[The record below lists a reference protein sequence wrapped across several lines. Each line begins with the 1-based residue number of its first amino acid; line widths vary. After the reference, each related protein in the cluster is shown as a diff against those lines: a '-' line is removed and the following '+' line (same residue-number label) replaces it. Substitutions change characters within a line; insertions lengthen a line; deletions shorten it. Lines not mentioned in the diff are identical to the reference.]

1 MTAGRACQV
10 CIRECPPGQSFCGR
24 RDGTGRLVVR
34 NRICALAVD
43 SLFDKPIRNFAGDAR
58 ILSLG
63 SWGCNFRCRG
73 CQNHRL
79 SWTTSGEGLESIEM
93 DPEAVVGLALER
105 GCAGVAA
112 TFNEPAV
119 LIEDVEDLA
128 AAARRAGLF
137 SVFVTNST
145 LTIPSVRRIAPWL
158 DAVAADIKSLEDDF
172 YDRYCGAGGIEHPA
186 GKVLACV
193 KAFRQAGCHVEVRTN
208 VVPGGNDRE
217 SDLRGIARWI
227 NENLGAE
234 TPWHITRFF
243 PAHELAHVSPTPA
256 RTLREA
262 RRTGLAEGLKHVYAY
277 PSKSCDCAGEAA
289 MIGLGV
295 PEART
300 AASTCKCCGY

>member
-1 MTAGRACQV
+1 MTSGGSCPV

-34 NRICALAVD
+34 NRVCALAVD
-43 SLFDKPIRNFAGDAR
+43 SLFDKPIRNFAGNAR

-79 SWTTSGEGLESIEM
+79 SWTTSGEGLDYIEM

-105 GCAGVAA
+105 GCAGVAT

-137 SVFVTNST
+137 NVFVTNST
-145 LTIPSVRRIAPWL
+145 LTVRSARRIAPWL

-172 YDRYCGAGGIEHPA
+172 YDRYCGAGGIERPA
-186 GKVLACV
+186 EKVLACIR
-193 KAFRQAGCHVEVRTN
+193 AFHQAGCHVEVRTN

-217 SDLRGIARWI
+217 SDLRGISRWI
-227 NENLGAE
+227 KENLGTE

-243 PAHELAHVSPTPA
+243 PAHELAHISPTPT

-262 RRTGLAEGLKHVYAY
+262 RRIGLTEGLKHVYAY
-277 PSKSCDCAGEAA
+277 PGKGCDCAGDSA
-289 MIGLGV
+289 MIGSD
-295 PEART
+295 EAEERP
-300 AASTCKCCGY
+300 ASSGCKCCGH

>member
-1 MTAGRACQV
+1 MTAGTPCQV

-24 RDGTGRLVVR
+24 RDGTGRLVAR
-34 NRICALAVD
+34 NRVCALAVD

-79 SWTTSGEGLESIEM
+79 SWTASGEGLASIEM

-105 GCAGVAA
+105 GCAGVAV

-119 LIEDVEDLA
+119 LIEDVADLA

-137 SVFVTNST
+137 TVFVTNST
-145 LTIPSVRRIAPWL
+145 LTVPSARRIAPWL

-172 YDRYCGAGGIEHPA
+172 YDRYCGAGGIQRPA
-186 GKVLACV
+186 AKVLACI
-193 KAFRQAGCHVEVRTN
+193 KALYEAGCHVEVRTN

-217 SDLRGIARWI
+217 SDLRGIAGWI
-227 NENLGAE
+227 KENLGAE

-243 PAHELAHVSPTPA
+243 PAHELSQAAPTPA
-256 RTLREA
+256 GTLRVG
-262 RRTGLAEGLKHVYAY
+262 RRIGLAAGLKHVYAY
-277 PSKSCDCAGEAA
+277 PGKGCDCAGGSA
-289 MIGLGV
+289 MIGSG
-295 PEART
+295 EAGERP
-300 AASTCKCCGY
+300 AGSGCKCCGH